1 MLNPI
6 HFQELDSL
14 CGPHTVDQFAS
25 LNSKKLPR
33 FCAKWLFPGCE
44 GVNAFTQDWRGE
56 NNWLVPTVYLIPR
69 VLRHMTHNGESG
81 TLVVTFWLSA
91 PWWPLLL
98 KDSSNFH
105 DFVVIVWIFLF
116 THSLSFQDQLTVI
129 CLGMAPHLAGSW
141 PYGSNASQLLTVVYR
156 SDIHNHQCVLYV

>member
-69 VLRHMTHNGESG
+69 VLRHMTHNGQSG

-91 PWWPLLL
+91 PWWPLLM

-105 DFVVIVWIFLF
+105 DFVVACLDIPI
-116 THSLSFQDQLTVI
+116 HSLTFLPGSADSDLFGNGSPSCRILALRQQCQSVI
-129 CLGMAPHLAGSW
+129 NCRI
-141 PYGSNASQLLTVVYR
+141 QK
-156 SDIHNHQCVLYV
+156 